1 LRALNYIYSLSKQV
15 ESYYSE
21 LRSIQLF
28 SQIQQ
33 MAQQLLLQEKQLLSH
48 LSAVTAE
55 LSPLE
60 LETMSA
66 AVVTA
71 SKSLASP
78 SLCNKHP
85 MRRAEDKG

>member
-1 LRALNYIYSLSKQV
+1 
-15 ESYYSE
+15 
-21 LRSIQLF
+21 
-28 SQIQQ
+28 
-33 MAQQLLLQEKQLLSH
+33 MAQQRLLQEKQLLSH

>member
-1 LRALNYIYSLSKQV
+1 MRALNYIYSLSKQV